1 MTAMFEGVK
10 VIEVAQWTFVPAG
23 AGVLSDFGA
32 EVIKI
37 EDPVTGDAQRG
48 LAAAGVTPMKGDVNL
63 VMEQTNRGKRS
74 LGLDLRQPEGRELLY
89 RLVAQADVFVTNF
102 LPEARR
108 KLAIEPD
115 DLLRIK
121 PDLVYVKGHAYGSE
135 GSDAE
140 SGGYD
145 ATAFW
150 GRGGVGHA
158 LTSPRATEPVGQRPA
173 FGDKAGAMNVA
184 FGVAAAL
191 FRRERTGLGAVVD
204 VSLLGSALWQVS
216 SDIVYSLGLDTDFS
230 RVPRTIGNPL
240 TGSYRT
246 KDGRWLMLTMLE
258 SDRWWP
264 DFCEHIGRAHL
275 VDDERF
281 ADAAARSR
289 NGDALTE
296 EIRSVFSSA
305 TLEEWRSRLATL
317 AGPWSVFQD
326 LLEAANDPQTVAN
339 GYVTT
344 VVHASGATVDLV
356 AAPVQFDGE
365 RPVLTPAPEHGA
377 HTEEILLAL
386 GEDWDALTRYKEAG
400 VIN

>member
-1 MTAMFEGVK
+1 MTAMFAGVK
-10 VIEVAQWTFVPAG
+10 VLEVAQWTFVPAG

-74 LGLDLRQPEGRELLY
+74 LGLDLRQPEGREILY
-89 RLVAQADVFVTNF
+89 RLVAQSDVFVTNF
-102 LPEARR
+102 LPDARR
-108 KLAIEPD
+108 KLGIEPE
-115 DLLRIK
+115 DLHRIK

-145 ATAFW
+145 ATAYW
-150 GRGGVGHA
+150 GRGGIGHA
-158 LTSPRATEPVGQRPA
+158 LTGPNATEPVGQRPA

-191 FRRERTGLGAVVD
+191 FRRERTGEGAVVD

-216 SDIVYSLGLDTDFS
+216 SDIVYSLGLNADFS
-230 RVPRTIGNPL
+230 RVPRTISNPL

-264 DFCEHIGRAHL
+264 DFCVHIGRPQL
-275 VDDERF
+275 VDDERYV
-281 ADAAARSR
+281 DAAARSR
-289 NGDALTE
+289 HGDALAA
-296 EIRSVFSSA
+296 EIREVISSA
-305 TLEEWRSRLATL
+305 TLDEWRSRLATL
-317 AGPWSVFQD
+317 AGPWSVFQS
-326 LLEAANDPQTVAN
+326 LLEAGHDPQAVAN
-339 GYVTT
+339 GYVTQ
-344 VVHASGATVDLV
+344 VEHSSGAVVDLV
-356 AAPVQFDGE
+356 AAPVQFDGD
-365 RPVLTPAPEHGA
+365 RPVLRPAPEHGA
-377 HTEEILLAL
+377 HTEEILLDL
-386 GEDWDALTRYKEAG
+386 GEDWDALARYKEAG